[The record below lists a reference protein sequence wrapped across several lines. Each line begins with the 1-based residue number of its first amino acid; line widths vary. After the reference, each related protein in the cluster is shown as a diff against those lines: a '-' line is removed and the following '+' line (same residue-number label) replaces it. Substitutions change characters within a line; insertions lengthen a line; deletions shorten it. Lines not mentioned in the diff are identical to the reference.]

1 MNPSP
6 KQKPNRIHNFNKRN
20 RVIFRMQKTQTH
32 LPHRLA
38 VKPFTNHHSDGS
50 FRIVLLIPLFR
61 KWIFLSLIGFSLFLL
76 SCKESNP
83 LPNNNVLPYFMGK
96 DFDPVWPV
104 DPNGTSGLKQIPDA
118 FKLTN
123 HLGNSI
129 SLKENSSNI
138 SLVVFFYATCR
149 GICPLIT
156 KNMIQIQP
164 DLAEFPNLE
173 IHSISINPKEDTPTV
188 LSNYRKLYKIQ
199 NPHWNFYTG
208 DPESIGT
215 FAKETCGAE
224 VEGFSLEKNKY
235 EFAHTEN
242 IFLFDEKKY
251 LRGIYRAKGTG
262 DIQRLVSDLRILTK
276 K

>member
-1 MNPSP
+1 MFP
-6 KQKPNRIHNFNKRN
+6 KIQTS
-20 RVIFRMQKTQTH
+20 VIK
-32 LPHRLA
+32 
-38 VKPFTNHHSDGS
+38 
-50 FRIVLLIPLFR
+50 
-61 KWIFLSLIGFSLFLL
+61 LFLPL
-76 SCKESNP
+76 EKKKILICFLGIGLVFVSCQKENS
-83 LPNNNVLPYFMGK
+83 LPNTHVLPYFSGK
-96 DFDPVWPV
+96 DFDPVWPK
-104 DPNGTSGLKQIPDA
+104 DPNENSDLKQIPDA
-118 FKLTN
+118 FTLTN
-123 HLGNSI
+123 HLGKSI
-129 SLKENSSNI
+129 VLNETSPNP

-164 DLAEFPNLE
+164 TLAEFPKLE
-173 IHSISINPKEDTPTV
+173 IHSISINPKEDNTEV

-199 NPHWNFYTG
+199 NPNWSFYTG
-208 DPESIGT
+208 DANSIES
-215 FAKETCGAE
+215 FAKDTCGAE

-235 EFAHTEN
+235 EFVHTEN